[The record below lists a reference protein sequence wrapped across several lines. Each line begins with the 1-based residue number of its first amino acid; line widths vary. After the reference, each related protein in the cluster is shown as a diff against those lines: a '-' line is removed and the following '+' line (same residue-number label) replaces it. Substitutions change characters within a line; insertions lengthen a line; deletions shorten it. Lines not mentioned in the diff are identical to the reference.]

1 MNIYGV
7 LVILGILAFLGIV
20 ATTMSIIIITTKM
33 KKSIDAFE
41 HRDREVGIL
50 LSNLY
55 KANTFDAAREVIGD
69 LMVKW
74 LGH

>member
-20 ATTMSIIIITTKM
+20 ATTMSIIIITKM
-33 KKSIDAFE
+33 KNRIDAFE
-41 HRDREVGIL
+41 QLD
-50 LSNLY
+50 
-55 KANTFDAAREVIGD
+55 
-69 LMVKW
+69 KW

>member
-20 ATTMSIIIITTKM
+20 ATTMSIIIITKM
-33 KKSIDAFE
+33 KKRIDAFE
-41 HRDREVGIL
+41 QRDREVGISL
-50 LSNLY
+50 RILY
-55 KANTFDAAREVIGD
+55 KANTFDATREVIGD
-69 LMVKW
+69 LMDKW